1 MRGGGGGLQLGVQ
14 TAIYVLPL
22 KITKLAWEV
31 ILNLYNNSFF
41 FSYKSFLHSM
51 FHNFNEQS
59 YYKTGLEKR
68 RSSLDLIFLFSTLF
82 GIKGF
87 NYKTEPS
94 VDSIQRLC
102 DICNFN
108 LPSLLCKEI
117 RILTSTKLS
126 METRTQVLELGPRNG
141 SLLWFGLV

>member
-1 MRGGGGGLQLGVQ
+1 MQLGVQ

-22 KITKLAWEV
+22 EDYETGLGGNFEFVQQFI
-31 ILNLYNNSFF
+31 F